1 MAKVGGQTWGI
12 DGTVLILLILGY
24 ASTLLLLQAGSP
36 HLPQFPSPTYQYRVS
51 ISLRPLSSQGY
62 PFLLALQFPI
72 QFFLPIFCLVPSYV
86 ISPSFFYLHLP
97 TSILFIFTFTFVLLL
112 PPRGE
117 RQSLYRVRPVFFQ
130 AAGHDTLVGH
140 GIHLVGHE
148 INLKGHDQ
156 NFVLNGIK

>member
-12 DGTVLILLILGY
+12 EGTVLLLLISGY

-86 ISPSFFYLHLP
+86 ISFYLHLP
-97 TSILFIFTFTFVLLL
+97 TLSSSSLPSLSFFYSLPEERDKASIGSGQCFFKL
-112 PPRGE
+112 P
-117 RQSLYRVRPVFFQ
+117 VMT
-130 AAGHDTLVGH
+130 H
-140 GIHLVGHE
+140 
-148 INLKGHDQ
+148 
-156 NFVLNGIK
+156 